1 MLRSVVLRLLF
12 CVALWASATQN
23 SASIS
28 SSSSAPQV
36 AQNLLESVNVAV
48 QTSHFSDVVEFATA
62 ILKMHK
68 ISGGVSVCG
77 VLY

>member
-1 MLRSVVLRLLF
+1 M
-12 CVALWASATQN
+12 
-23 SASIS
+23 
-28 SSSSAPQV
+28 

-62 ILKMHK
+62 ILEMHK